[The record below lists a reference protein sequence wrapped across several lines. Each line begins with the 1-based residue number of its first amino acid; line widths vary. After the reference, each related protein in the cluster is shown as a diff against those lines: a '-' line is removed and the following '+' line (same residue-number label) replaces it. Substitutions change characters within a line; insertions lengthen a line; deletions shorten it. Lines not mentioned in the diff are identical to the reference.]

1 MAGNTAWISQNSLE
15 GSAHAYQENACDVC
29 VKPLDWCIWNHVELS
44 ISCRIAAMSWVAGT
58 LSTTL
63 LHTAIP
69 LLCREVIELSFTLSG
84 LCCWTTMPHG
94 ENCSEGRCKRVLGLF
109 FLIHQPKIC
118 NRCMLDLFGY
128 WPYLESDGPV
138 AQSKNM
144 QKHVP
149 S

>member
-1 MAGNTAWISQNSLE
+1 
-15 GSAHAYQENACDVC
+15 
-29 VKPLDWCIWNHVELS
+29 
-44 ISCRIAAMSWVAGT
+44 MSWVAGT

-109 FLIHQPKIC
+109 F
-118 NRCMLDLFGY
+118 
-128 WPYLESDGPV
+128 SDTP
-138 AQSKNM
+138 AKKM
-144 QKHVP
+144 QQVHAGLVRLLAVLGV
-149 S
+149 